1 MVVLGGLLV
10 VDKNDL
16 FIFVKTVF
24 MKNSKKIV
32 FIITTLIICISF
44 VAFTNLP
51 DSFTFKFSESE
62 INTHYQN
69 LSTIKTIV
77 ERSNLPHQEVI
88 FVEKSID
95 SLQGELVRQIKLQVP
110 PAKK

>member
-24 MKNSKKIV
+24 MRNSKKIV

-51 DSFTFKFSESE
+51 DTFTFKFSESE

-69 LSTIKTIV
+69 LSAIKQIV
-77 ERSNLPHQEVI
+77 DKSNLPHQEVI
-88 FVEKSID
+88 FIEKSID
-95 SLQGELVRQIKLQVP
+95 SLQGEIVRQIKLQVP

>member
-1 MVVLGGLLV
+1 MKISG
-10 VDKNDL
+10 
-16 FIFVKTVF
+16 
-24 MKNSKKIV
+24 KNS
-32 FIITTLIICISF
+32 LIALTVILGFTF

-51 DSFTFKFSESE
+51 DSFTFRFTESE

-69 LSTIKTIV
+69 LSTIKAIV
-77 ERSNLPHQEVI
+77 DKSNLPHQEVI
-88 FVEKSID
+88 FIEKSID

>member
-1 MVVLGGLLV
+1 MKIVNKKSLILITLVLG
-10 VDKNDL
+10 
-16 FIFVKTVF
+16 FT
-24 MKNSKKIV
+24 
-32 FIITTLIICISF
+32 F

-51 DSFTFKFSESE
+51 DTFTFKFSESE

-69 LSTIKTIV
+69 LSTIKAIV
-77 ERSNLPHQEVI
+77 DKSNLPHQEVI
-88 FVEKSID
+88 FIEKSID

>member
-1 MVVLGGLLV
+1 MKNINKKSILPFIAILGLL
-10 VDKNDL
+10 L
-16 FIFVKTVF
+16 
-24 MKNSKKIV
+24 
-32 FIITTLIICISF
+32 

>member
-1 MVVLGGLLV
+1 M
-10 VDKNDL
+10 
-16 FIFVKTVF
+16 KTLK
-24 MKNSKKIV
+24 KNSLIF
-32 FIITTLIICISF
+32 FITILGFAF

-51 DSFTFKFSESE
+51 DSFTFTFSESE

-69 LSTIKTIV
+69 LSAIKVII
-77 ERSNLPHQEVI
+77 ERSNLPHQEVV

-95 SLQGELVRQIKLQVP
+95 SLQGEIVRQIKLQVP

>member
-1 MVVLGGLLV
+1 
-10 VDKNDL
+10 
-16 FIFVKTVF
+16 
-24 MKNSKKIV
+24 MKIKYKKSLIV
-32 FIITTLIICISF
+32 FTAILGIALVS
-44 VAFTNLP
+44 FTNLP
-51 DSFTFKFSESE
+51 DTFTFKFSESE

-110 PAKK
+110 PVKK

>member
-1 MVVLGGLLV
+1 
-10 VDKNDL
+10 
-16 FIFVKTVF
+16 
-24 MKNSKKIV
+24 MKSINRKS
-32 FIITTLIICISF
+32 LIILAAIPTFTF

-51 DSFTFKFSESE
+51 DTFTFKFSESE

-69 LSTIKTIV
+69 LSTIKAIV
-77 ERSNLPHQEVI
+77 DKSNLPHQEVI
-88 FVEKSID
+88 FIEKSID

>member
-1 MVVLGGLLV
+1 MKSINR
-10 VDKNDL
+10 KN
-16 FIFVKTVF
+16 
-24 MKNSKKIV
+24 
-32 FIITTLIICISF
+32 LIILTAILCFTF

-51 DSFTFKFSESE
+51 DTFTFKFSESE

-69 LSTIKTIV
+69 LSTIKAIV
-77 ERSNLPHQEVI
+77 DKSNLPHQEVI
-88 FVEKSID
+88 FIEKSID